1 MKKFALSLG
10 ALFCAGISLHATP
23 LLTAGDPILGGRLD
37 RSAGSFLV
45 AAAGGDGGATIYTDN
60 TFPAAESPDHAID
73 GFGQKYLNFAELD
86 TGFIVTPSLGVAQGT
101 VTTGIQL
108 WIANDAEVRDPA
120 SFEVYGTNQTITGP
134 GPFALSN
141 FALIASGPLALP
153 PGPAGTRQPG
163 GTAPLVDTNSQTVN
177 FANSTPYKSYMVI
190 FPTVK
195 TEASA
200 NSMQIGEVELHGTV
214 VPEPSTVALLGLST
228 LGVLGLRRRR

>member
-1 MKKFALSLG
+1 KGSLCPLRVFTSSEGKKVFTLWAIFNISRIAPLSSLPPMKSVALSLG

-101 VTTGIQL
+101 VTTG
-108 WIANDAEVRDPA
+108 
-120 SFEVYGTNQTITGP
+120 
-134 GPFALSN
+134 
-141 FALIASGPLALP
+141 
-153 PGPAGTRQPG
+153 
-163 GTAPLVDTNSQTVN
+163 
-177 FANSTPYKSYMVI
+177 
-190 FPTVK
+190 
-195 TEASA
+195 
-200 NSMQIGEVELHGTV
+200 
-214 VPEPSTVALLGLST
+214 
-228 LGVLGLRRRR
+228 